1 MDSIMDSTKTLIKQV
16 VSSVKSDVLNVLE
29 SSDER
34 DTVENIF
41 ESCPDPFVGIETIQ
55 IHQRKFQ
62 LCPA

>member
-41 ESCPDPFVGIETIQ
+41 EFLPRSVCWY
-55 IHQRKFQ
+55 
-62 LCPA
+62 